1 MTHDKQAPKWR
12 TRWRRPA
19 RVAAEMAV
27 AFAAL
32 VALDWW
38 LTGGTAFVHVQPNP
52 YWVPVLMMAL
62 AYGTGPGVLS
72 AVIASGLWLAHVQDS
87 AGERDYLDHLFHL
100 SIQPL
105 MWFVAAGIIG
115 EVTIMR
121 TGRYDRLEKRG
132 RTAIRNLARLTEAFA
147 TLSQT
152 NRQLQVQ
159 IATEA
164 HTVGHAIETAARL
177 RSQDP
182 AERRS
187 AIGELITLAARTPD
201 FTCYRVTG
209 DEARAWIRGPVT
221 AGRRDILPTAL
232 MERIERHQGLL
243 HVAKRSDRRVLDG
256 IGVAAIPLPDRN
268 MGEVVGCLVLHTLP
282 FETLNASRTAELAEI
297 ASWLAPL
304 LADMANVTR
313 RAVRTA
319 GLVA

>member
-1 MTHDKQAPKWR
+1 MTHDDQAPTWQ

-19 RVAAEMAV
+19 RIAAEIGI

-32 VALDWW
+32 IALDWW
-38 LTGGTAFVHVQPNP
+38 LTGGTGFADVQPNP
-52 YWVPVLMMAL
+52 YWLPVLLMAL
-62 AYGTGPGVLS
+62 AYGTGPGVL
-72 AVIASGLWLAHVQDS
+72 AAAIASGLWLAHVHDS

-100 SIQPL
+100 SLQPL

-121 TGRYDRLEKRG
+121 TGRHDRLEKRG
-132 RTAIRNLARLTEAFA
+132 RIATRNLARLTEAFA

-177 RSQDP
+177 CSHEP
-182 AERRS
+182 AVRRS

-201 FTCYRVTG
+201 FTCYRVNG

-221 AGRRDILPTAL
+221 AGRRDVLPASL
-232 MERIERHQGLL
+232 MDRVERHHGLL
-243 HVAKRSDRRVLDG
+243 HVAKRSSLQG
-256 IGVAAIPLPDRN
+256 QN
-268 MGEVVGCLVLHTLP
+268 
-282 FETLNASRTAELAEI
+282 
-297 ASWLAPL
+297 
-304 LADMANVTR
+304 
-313 RAVRTA
+313 
-319 GLVA
+319 